1 MNTVISKDGTR
12 IAYEPAVTVL
22 PSSWST
28 ARWAAVR
35 IGSNVATAPLL
46 APHFKKEE
54 EEWNLGSM
62 C

>member
-12 IAYEPAVTVL
+12 IAYERSGDGPAVVL
-22 PSSWST
+22 VDSALGSRSF
-28 ARWAAVR
+28 
-35 IGSNVATAPLL
+35 GSNVATAPLL

-54 EEWNLGSM
+54 EEWNLGST